1 MQDPVAREHRL
12 ALFCPGIVGT
22 RIVGMLAPNLNALQ
36 QRGFICL
43 EQFHV
48 HEIHHHIGPA
58 IQQNNVTSNEHMGA
72 IGRRGR
78 QIPVQ
83 VRGARMNLF
92 LQAWR
97 QRSAAHQLLFKSGRQ
112 SVPLRKPRW
121 KIVSV
126 LGIPAVNVLLVLV
139 VIAAIFV
146 PIVVV
151 AVLVVAFAVS
161 VALAIALRHC
171 ILAESQTACERSTN
185 HPFC

>member
-1 MQDPVAREHRL
+1 MTSSALSEIELKMFRFVKIGSKIQDPVAREHRL

-97 QRSAAHQLLFKSGRQ
+97 QRSATH
-112 SVPLRKPRW
+112 
-121 KIVSV
+121 
-126 LGIPAVNVLLVLV
+126 
-139 VIAAIFV
+139 
-146 PIVVV
+146 
-151 AVLVVAFAVS
+151 
-161 VALAIALRHC
+161 
-171 ILAESQTACERSTN
+171 
-185 HPFC
+185 